1 MSQTNWNQPGA
12 ALSDK
17 SARKEF
23 GLTQNEILKGVRDGK
38 LQ

>member
-1 MSQTNWNQPGA
+1 MSDSTAEWNKKGV

-23 GLTQNEILKGVRDGK
+23 GLTQE
-38 LQ
+38 